1 MLRHQVYVTN
11 TTACRPPNNDLG
23 GYEGAEAKRRCS
35 PGFKEELEFLRR
47 EGVRV
52 LVPLGNE
59 ALEALGIE
67 EKIGRARG
75 SVYLRDGFIVVPTWH
90 PSFIQRSQH
99 KKDGASVTYKYVWLA
114 DLRKA
119 KDLAEKGNWQPP
131 KERFILRPSVDQVLA
146 WIDRALA
153 DDVPV
158 AVDIETSGIS
168 ADRGTTVVIGLARDA
183 EEAISIPFF
192 HAGSKK
198 SKTING
204 HLVEYVDTSLSGTP
218 YWING
223 DNAKVREALEKLF
236 ARGKLI
242 FQNALFDVRFLR
254 GDGFK
259 ISFEAVLHD
268 TLILHHAVSPELP
281 HRLDFIVSVYGDT
294 PYWKGEA
301 KERKGRIL
309 DADEDELWTYNL
321 RDTVVLFQV
330 LPGLLEDL
338 HELGPGAE
346 ETYYNESIPLLAP
359 IAEMTDTGVL
369 LDPKEL
375 LRVKTQWEVE
385 RDTAKETLQEL
396 ARFPEGFNLESDD
409 DIRWFLFGIEP
420 AKFAKIA
427 ELASFEAV
435 EGSDKKPRRKG
446 TKVHADLVRLQ
457 GIRDRTIPPYR
468 LSTYQPRRT
477 AKTKVVAVDKQGLL
491 GLTIAL
497 QNRLEAVRTYKDPRF
512 KEEARGIEALLQ
524 WIKVFRDYRGVKKL
538 ISTYTKYPT
547 GDDGRVH
554 TQFLLH
560 GTATGRP
567 SSRKPNLL
575 NIPKKRLEA
584 RNPFISAPGRKL
596 ISADYIGLEVLVLA
610 YETGDQSLIDI
621 LESGKSLHEENTKV
635 LFNLTP
641 ADEGYDLAKRAAKI
655 FQFGGIS
662 YGGSDKEIHE
672 KVVLE
677 VPDLTLT
684 MSAYRKAKAR
694 WLEAH
699 PGYAIW
705 AAKQREEVHVTRKAT
720 TFMGRVRTL
729 HGSDNDIEK
738 QALNTPIQGGAA
750 HIMNRATIAL
760 WKSMRRREMKS
771 RIVLQIYDQLVV
783 EAPDDEVE
791 EAKALLMAA
800 MEAPVD
806 YRGRAVVFHADMEV
820 GTSWGH
826 LTAPDNDVDES
837 DDEEEEVAS

>member
-1 MLRHQVYVTN
+1 M
-11 TTACRPPNNDLG
+11 
-23 GYEGAEAKRRCS
+23 
-35 PGFKEELEFLRR
+35 
-47 EGVRV
+47 
-52 LVPLGNE
+52 
-59 ALEALGIE
+59 
-67 EKIGRARG
+67 
-75 SVYLRDGFIVVPTWH
+75 
-90 PSFIQRSQH
+90 
-99 KKDGASVTYKYVWLA
+99 
-114 DLRKA
+114 
-119 KDLAEKGNWQPP
+119 
-131 KERFILRPSVDQVLA
+131 
-146 WIDRALA
+146 
-153 DDVPV
+153 
-158 AVDIETSGIS
+158 
-168 ADRGTTVVIGLARDA
+168 
-183 EEAISIPFF
+183 
-192 HAGSKK
+192 
-198 SKTING
+198 
-204 HLVEYVDTSLSGTP
+204 
-218 YWING
+218 
-223 DNAKVREALEKLF
+223 F

-254 GDGFK
+254 EDGFQ
-259 ISFEAVLHD
+259 IGFEAVLHD

-281 HRLDFIVSVYGDT
+281 HRLDFIVSCYGDT

-375 LRVKTQWEVE
+375 LKVKAAWEVE
-385 RDTAKETLQEL
+385 RDGCKTHLQEL
-396 ARFPEGFNLESDD
+396 AQFPDGFNLESDD
-409 DIRWFLFGIEP
+409 DVRWYLFGIRP
-420 AKFAKIA
+420 AKFAKIE
-427 ELASFEAV
+427 ELASFEADL
-435 EGSDKKPRRKG
+435 GSTKKPRRKG
-446 TKVHADLVRLQ
+446 TKVHADLLRLQ

-468 LSTYQPRRT
+468 LSSYQPRKT

-497 QNRLEAVRTYKDPRF
+497 QNRLVAVGDYKDPRF
-512 KEEARGIEALLQ
+512 KEEAVGIRRLLE

-596 ISADYIGLEVLVLA
+596 ISADYVGLEVLVLA
-610 YETGDQSLIDI
+610 YECGDPQLIKEA
-621 LESGKSLHEENTKV
+621 ESGLIHIANTYT
-635 LFNLTP
+635 LFGLKP
-641 ADEGYDLAKRAAKI
+641 DDDGFALGKRAAKI

-684 MSAYRKAKAR
+684 MAAYRYAKAK

-699 PGYAIW
+699 PGYATW
-705 AAKQREEVHVTRKAT
+705 AARIREDVHTSRKAT
-720 TFMGRVRTL
+720 TFLGRVRTL

-750 HIMNRATIAL
+750 HIMNRATVAL

-826 LTAPDNDVDES
+826 LTAPDNDVDEEE
-837 DDEEEEVAS
+837 EEEEVTT